1 MTAWSGEGARRGTR
15 GARPRSAWLRV
26 AALAWCLAAAPVALA
41 DEAERYAPPG
51 AVLSE
56 PRAHPD
62 WPCLASLLQQIV
74 DDQGAR
80 GVNALHIGRVVREDD
95 DGNDFVRVYWPRR
108 RAILL
113 VSLNR
118 NGCADPDYRYDSLGL
133 GWYRT
138 KARIDLDHH
147 VRATEAEISG
157 SSFLVT
163 RAWADA
169 VIAECTTHGTELKLR
184 RARRRRRDADADAL

>member
-1 MTAWSGEGARRGTR
+1 MTAWFGEGARRGTGVARPR
-15 GARPRSAWLRV
+15 GARLRV
-26 AALAWCLAAAPVALA
+26 AALALWLAAVPSAWA
-41 DEAERYAPPG
+41 DQAERYAPPG
-51 AVLSE
+51 AALSQ

-80 GVNALHIGRVVREDD
+80 GVNVLHIGRVVREDD
-95 DGNDFVRVYWPRR
+95 DGNDFVRVYWPRQ

-118 NGCADPDYRYDSLGL
+118 DGCADPDYRYDSLGL

-138 KARIDLDHH
+138 KARIDLDRH

-184 RARRRRRDADADAL
+184 RARRRRRDADAAL

>member
-1 MTAWSGEGARRGTR
+1 MSRRVGRSQRARAAWAR
-15 GARPRSAWLRV
+15 
-26 AALAWCLAAAPVALA
+26 AASVSLALLLAAAPCALA
-41 DEAERYAPPG
+41 DEPEGYTPPG
-51 AVLSE
+51 AALSQ

-74 DDQGAR
+74 DDQGAAGR
-80 GVNALHIGRVVREDD
+80 HVLHIGRVVTTPE
-95 DGNDFVRVYWPRR
+95 DGNSFVRVYWPRQ

-118 NGCADPDYRYDSLGL
+118 DGCADPGYRHDSLAL

-138 KARIDLDHH
+138 KARIDLDEG
-147 VRATEAEISG
+147 VRATEAEVSG
-157 SSFLVT
+157 SSYLVT

-169 VIAECTTHGTELKLR
+169 VIAECTANGTELALR
-184 RARRRRRDADADAL
+184 RARRRRSDADADTL

>member
-1 MTAWSGEGARRGTR
+1 MSIGFGA
-15 GARPRSAWLRV
+15 V
-26 AALAWCLAAAPVALA
+26 AARAAVCALACALALAAPARA
-41 DEAERYAPPG
+41 DAAEGYTPAD
-51 AVLSE
+51 ASLSE

-62 WPCLASLLQQIV
+62 WPCLSSLLQQIV
-74 DDQGAR
+74 DDQGER
-80 GVNALHIGRVVREDD
+80 GVNVLHIGRVVRRAG
-95 DGNDFVRVYWPRR
+95 DGDDFVRVYWPRQ

-118 NGCADPDYRYDSLGL
+118 NGCADPAYRYDSLGL

-138 KARIDLDHH
+138 KARIDLDSH
-147 VRATEAEISG
+147 VRETEAEVSG

-163 RAWADA
+163 RAWTDA

-184 RARRRRRDADADAL
+184 RARRRRSDADADAL

>member
-1 MTAWSGEGARRGTR
+1 MSAAADPRARRVGLFAPSRT
-15 GARPRSAWLRV
+15 ARLRT
-26 AALAWCLAAAPVALA
+26 AALACALWLAAPASAPAQVDAG
-41 DEAERYAPPG
+41 YAPPG
-51 AVLSE
+51 VALSP

-80 GVNALHIGRVVREDD
+80 GANVLHIGRVVPASGG
-95 DGNDFVRVYWPRR
+95 GNDIVRVYWPRQ

-113 VSLNR
+113 VSLDR
-118 NGCADPDYRYDSLGL
+118 NGCTDPGYRHDSLAL

-138 KARIDLDHH
+138 KARIDLDRH
-147 VRATEAEISG
+147 VRASEAEVSG

-163 RAWADA
+163 RAWVDA
-169 VIAECTTHGTELKLR
+169 VIAECTAHGTELTLR
-184 RARRRRRDADADAL
+184 RARRRRAGAEAS

>member
-1 MTAWSGEGARRGTR
+1 MTAGFVPRARRAAQAPSR
-15 GARPRSAWLRV
+15 AAWLRA
-26 AALAWCLAAAPVALA
+26 AALSLALLSLSPCALA

-51 AVLSE
+51 AALSE

-95 DGNDFVRVYWPRR
+95 DGNDFVRVYWPQR

-118 NGCADPDYRYDSLGL
+118 NGCADPGYRYDSLGL

-138 KARIDLDHH
+138 KARIDLDSH
-147 VRATEAEISG
+147 VRETQAEISG

-169 VIAECTTHGTELKLR
+169 VIAECTAHGTELKLR
-184 RARRRRRDADADAL
+184 RARQRRKDEDDAL